1 VFDEPLYVSANADST
16 KTSQDQISVRL
27 RSSKVFK
34 DPTSETPIP
43 ADLLQETG
51 IPVPKQLP
59 SEQAAMMENVEKA
72 A

>member
-1 VFDEPLYVSANADST
+1 M
-16 KTSQDQISVRL
+16 RL

-34 DPTSETPIP
+34 DPASETPIP
-43 ADLLQETG
+43 ADLLQETN

-59 SEQAAMMENVEKA
+59 TEQAAMMESVEKA